1 MATVRLS
8 RRMTQTRPSQVLR
21 ASELLHPRI
30 VLAYCCCLLGVVLCS
45 FHPVLSFVVLV
56 CCLLFSF
63 MVHGSR
69 KTLKSCT
76 WQLPLIAIIALANP
90 LFSASGSSELFRL
103 GTLSVYT
110 ESLWYGLSSAAV
122 FVSCLLIFSCM
133 NKLLSAYKFISL
145 FPTWCAKPAFIAALA
160 LHLLPTM
167 LKRGELLLRLE
178 AVNSSCR
185 GSDNENSNTRLKP
198 YVNRARS
205 LVRPLGIL
213 LSISLEESLDR
224 AQSLIVRGFSEAG
237 SRSNA
242 ARSIWTAQD
251 SWLLFLLI
259 AHCILALCLLVVLVG
274 QSRFYPVVSIG
285 NTFLFMG
292 CGLLLVSLFAYPLL
306 LLAYWQS
313 LWRK

>member
-1 MATVRLS
+1 
-8 RRMTQTRPSQVLR
+8 MTQARLSQVLR

-30 VLAYCCCLLGVVLCS
+30 VLAYCCFLLVVVLCS

-56 CCLLFSF
+56 CCLLLSF
-63 MVHGSR
+63 IVHGSR

-76 WQLPLIAIIALANP
+76 WQLPLITIIALANP

-103 GTLSVYT
+103 GTFSVYA

-133 NKLLSAYKFISL
+133 NKLFSAHKFISM

-185 GSDNENSNTRLKP
+185 GSDNQNSSTRIRS
-198 YVNRARS
+198 YVSRARS

-224 AQSLIVRGFSEAG
+224 AQSLIVRGFSEVNP
-237 SRSNA
+237 RSNA
-242 ARSIWTAQD
+242 ARLVWTAQD

-259 AHCILALCLLVVLVG
+259 VHCILDICLLVVLVG
-274 QSRFYPVVSIG
+274 QSRFYPVVSVG
-285 NTFLFMG
+285 NTLLLVG
-292 CGLLLVSLFAYPLL
+292 SGLLLVSLFAYPLL